1 MAFPSEHSEWYQK
14 LQFSLLNETM
24 CTSHLPY
31 RVPPEC
37 PSSQGLISR
46 TTIFAVREKWSSW
59 RWKTEQRSTAK
70 HKDTVGLT
78 LNSYKDI
85 SSVWITNTIK
95 SCAPVATLVLSSSN
109 IQRHGH
115 NHVARESGPRDV
127 WFGKAPSCAVQIHF
141 NILIHCL
148 IFWDVIDSW
157 WSCGVI

>member
-1 MAFPSEHSEWYQK
+1 MAFPSETLSDTKDCNFHFWTRRCAPRTFHTGSPGVSK
-14 LQFSLLNETM
+14 LT
-24 CTSHLPY
+24 
-31 RVPPEC
+31 RVNQQDYYNYSP
-37 PSSQGLISR
+37 
-46 TTIFAVREKWSSW
+46 FAKNDQADAERLKV
-59 RWKTEQRSTAK
+59 K

-148 IFWDVIDSW
+148 IFWDVMDSW